1 MINITEQNK
10 SQCCGCNACGD
21 VCAHKAITFKTD
33 IEGFWYPEVN
43 KDLCTDC
50 GLCEKVC
57 PIINIAELKKNDFD
71 KPICYAAEHK
81 NLEVVFD
88 STSGGLFSAL
98 ADIMYKSKGYVGG
111 AVYNE
116 DFSVKQYISADK
128 ADLEKLRSSKYL
140 QSNLEGF
147 FSKLKELLKAGE
159 QVLVCGCPCQMTA
172 LRSFLRKDYENLI
185 IVDFICRGINSPKIW
200 RKYLDTYEERYGS
213 KVVYVKSKS
222 KELGWRNLTQKTI
235 LADGQVH
242 FETKDENLYTI
253 GYLRTG
259 AFCRPSC
266 YECKFKGYPR
276 IADISIAD
284 FWGVEYIKQDKIKDK
299 NLGLSLVMVNSKKG
313 AAYFERV
320 KPRLNCIEVPFNTI
334 EAGNRSLNLSVE
346 KPKVDRKQFF
356 EDADRMTFTELSEK
370 YFPKT
375 TGQSSLKQRVK
386 SILRYIRTIQRETRL
401 RPTPLY
407 QFFKYNSI
415 KEILSGDVIIPT
427 PYCIFDIDKHATI
440 IKKGITILGSKTKFR
455 NSHLETRLHVSNDG
469 KLILG
474 PKLRIGY
481 GSDVEVFNNATLEFK
496 GEGGAN
502 IGLTCICGDH
512 IVFGKGV
519 MIGRNVTVRDNNG
532 SHFINRQGYK
542 NTSPVIIGDK
552 AWLCEQC
559 TIMNG
564 VKVGNGAIIGAKSF
578 VITNVPAN
586 AMVSGHPAKVVD
598 TDVLWKY

>member
-10 SQCCGCNACGD
+10 AQCCGCNACGD
-21 VCAHKAITFKTD
+21 ACAKHAITFKTD

-57 PIINIAELKKNDFD
+57 PVINIAELKKNDYK

-111 AVYNE
+111 AVYND

-147 FSKLKELLKAGE
+147 FSQVKELLKAGE

-200 RKYLDTYEERYGS
+200 RKYLDSYEERYGS
-213 KVVYVKSKS
+213 RVVYVKSKS

-242 FETKDENLYTI
+242 FETKDQNLYTI
-253 GYLRTG
+253 GYLQTG

-284 FWGVEYIKQDKIKDK
+284 FWGVEHIKQDKIKDK

-313 AAYFERV
+313 ETYFEKV
-320 KPRLNCIEVPFNTI
+320 KSRLNFIEVPFDTI
-334 EAGNRSLNLSVE
+334 EAGNRSLNLPVE

-356 EDADRMTFTELSEK
+356 EDADKMTFIELANK
-370 YFPKT
+370 YFPKKNSVST
-375 TGQSSLKQRVK
+375 KQRIK
-386 SILRYIRTIQRETRL
+386 KGLKYLKRILTTTQFK
-401 RPTPLY
+401 PKPLY
-407 QFFKYNSI
+407 QFIKYNTI
-415 KEILSGDVIIPT
+415 KEILSGNVIIPT
-427 PYCIFDIDKHATI
+427 LYCVFDIGKKAVIEKH
-440 IKKGITILGSKTKFR
+440 GISILGSKTKFK
-455 NSHLETRLHVSNDG
+455 NSHLETRLLVENGGH
-469 KLILG
+469 LILG
-474 PKLRIGY
+474 PNLKLGY
-481 GSDVEVFNNATLEFK
+481 GSDIEVFKGATLEFK

-519 MIGRNVTVRDNNG
+519 MIGRNCTVRDNNG
-532 SHFINRQGYK
+532 SHYINRQGYK
-542 NTSPVIIGDK
+542 NTAPVNIGDK

-564 VKVGNGAIIGAKSF
+564 VKVGAGAIIGAKSF

-586 AMVSGHPAKVVD
+586 SMVSGHPAKVVD

>member
-1 MINITEQNK
+1 MINITDK

-21 VCAHKAITFKTD
+21 VCAKHAITFKTD
-33 IEGFWYPEVN
+33 LEGFWYPEVN
-43 KDLCTDC
+43 KDLCIDC

-57 PIINIAELKKNDFD
+57 PVINIKELKKNDYE
-71 KPICYAAEHK
+71 KPKCYVAEHK

-147 FSKLKELLKAGE
+147 FSQVKELLKAEE

-242 FETKDENLYTI
+242 YEKKNENLYTI

-259 AFCRPSC
+259 AYCRPSC

-284 FWGVEYIKQDKIKDK
+284 FWGVERIQQSKIKDK
-299 NLGLSLVMVNSKKG
+299 NLGLSLVMVNSQKG
-313 AAYFERV
+313 EKYFEKV
-320 KPRLNCIEVPFNTI
+320 KSRLNFLEVPFGTI
-334 EAGNRSLNLSVE
+334 EVGNPSLNLPVA
-346 KPKVDRKQFF
+346 KPKVDRKLFF
-356 EDADRMTFTELSEK
+356 EDADRMTFTELANK
-370 YFPKT
+370 YFPKKET
-375 TGQSSLKQRVK
+375 ITLKQKVVRSLLYIK
-386 SILRYIRTIQRETRL
+386 SILHITQLKPKPI
-401 RPTPLY
+401 Y
-407 QFFKYNSI
+407 QFFKYNTMR
-415 KEILSGDVIIPT
+415 EILSGNVIIPT
-427 PYCIFDIDKHATI
+427 PYCVISIGENATI
-440 IKKGITILGSKTKFR
+440 KKTGITILGNKLKFR
-455 NSHLETRLHVSNDG
+455 KSHLETRLVVDNG
-469 KLILG
+469 GTLILG
-474 PKLRIGY
+474 PNLKIGY
-481 GSDVEVFNNATLEFK
+481 GSDIEVFSGATLEFK
-496 GEGGAN
+496 GDGGSN

-519 MIGRNVTVRDNNG
+519 MIGRNCTVRDNNG
-532 SHFINRQGYK
+532 SHYINRQGYK
-542 NTSPVIIGDK
+542 NTVPVIIGDK

-564 VKVGNGAIIGAKSF
+564 VKVGAGAIIGAKSF